1 MRKLG
6 GNFGCD
12 EEARTANMG
21 FALVGTKCG
30 QEKCFI

>member
-1 MRKLG
+1 MKLIG
-6 GNFGCD
+6 TTNTGY
-12 EEARTANMG
+12 NMG